1 MHKKRIMNLF
11 QSPPQTITDIQ
22 QALKAGQ
29 LSCQDLL
36 ATCFEQIKEKEPLLH
51 AWAYLDQD
59 SAFQQAETLDQELKQ
74 GKWRGPLHG
83 IPVGIKD
90 IIDVK
95 GMPTKAG
102 FLDRDDSPATR
113 DATVVENL
121 RIEGAIFP
129 GKTVT
134 TQLACFDPPP
144 TRNPWNQENTPGGSS
159 SGSATAVAAGM
170 CLAAVGTQTGGSI
183 IRPASFC
190 GVAGLKST
198 YGMVDRKGLILL
210 SEHLDHIGPIAHT
223 ITDLVMMLDA
233 MTDQATY
240 LPLLIEP
247 VTDPPR
253 IGWLS
258 DFFESRADETMRQ
271 AMTTTRQKLEAAGAT
286 VKTGELPAEFESI
299 LENHL
304 NLMQYEMAQNL
315 GEEYD
320 QQRDSYG
327 PAISKVLDAGRALTA
342 EMYQESLNYQTQIA
356 PQMRRLFSRFEI
368 LISPATIGAAP
379 DISTTGDPS
388 LNAPWSMTGFPTISI
403 PVTVT
408 EQGMPLAIQ
417 ITGHPD
423 KFDDLLLA
431 AQWCEDVLRPR
442 YLEQILS

>member
-1 MHKKRIMNLF
+1 MNLF
-11 QSPPQTITDIQ
+11 QTPPQTITDIQ
-22 QALKAGQ
+22 VAMKAGQ
-29 LSCQDLL
+29 LSCRELL
-36 ATCFEQIKEKEPLLH
+36 ETCFEQIKQKEPLLH
-51 AWAYLDQD
+51 AWAYVDEE
-59 SAFQQAETLDQELKQ
+59 SAFQQAEILDQELKQ

-90 IIDVK
+90 IIDIK

-102 FLDRDDSPATR
+102 FPEREDSPAIR

-144 TRNPWNQENTPGGSS
+144 TRNPWNQEHTPGGSS
-159 SGSATAVAAGM
+159 SGSAAAVAAGM

-198 YGMVDRKGLILL
+198 YGMVDRQGLILL

-223 ITDLVMMLDA
+223 VTDLVMMLDA

-247 VTDPPR
+247 VKEAPR

-258 DFFESRADETMRQ
+258 DFFESRADETMCQ
-271 AMTTTRQKLEAAGAT
+271 AMTTTRQKLEAAGAR
-286 VKTGELPAEFESI
+286 VKNGELPAEFASI

-304 NLMQYEMAQNL
+304 SLMQYEMAQNL
-315 GEEYD
+315 GKDYEQEPD
-320 QQRDSYG
+320 AYG
-327 PAISKVLDAGRALTA
+327 TAISQVLDAGRAVTD
-342 EMYQESLNYQTQIA
+342 EMYQTSLNYQNQIA
-356 PQMRRLFSRFEI
+356 PQMRKLFSRFEI
-368 LISPATIGAAP
+368 LISPATVGAAP

-431 AQWCEDVLRPR
+431 AQWCEDILRPG
-442 YLEQILS
+442 YLEKISP

>member
-1 MHKKRIMNLF
+1 MNLF
-11 QSPPQTITDIQ
+11 QTPPQTITDIQ
-22 QALKAGQ
+22 VAMKAGQ
-29 LSCQDLL
+29 LTCGELL
-36 ATCFEQIKEKEPLLH
+36 ETCFEQIKQKEPLLH
-51 AWAYLDQD
+51 AWAYLDEE

-102 FLDRDDSPATR
+102 FPEREDSPAIR

-144 TRNPWNQENTPGGSS
+144 TRNPWNQEQTPGGSS
-159 SGSATAVAAGM
+159 SGSAAAVAAGM

-190 GVAGLKST
+190 GVAGLKPT
-198 YGMVDRKGLILL
+198 YGMVDRQGLILL

-223 ITDLVMMLDA
+223 LTDLVMMLDA

-247 VTDPPR
+247 VKEAPR

-258 DFFESRADETMRQ
+258 DFFESKADETMRQ
-271 AMTTTRQKLEAAGAT
+271 AMAITRQKLEAAGAT
-286 VKTGELPAEFESI
+286 VKNGELPAEFASI

-315 GEEYD
+315 GKDYEQEPD
-320 QQRDSYG
+320 AYG
-327 PAISKVLDAGRALTA
+327 TAISQVLDAGRAVTD
-342 EMYQESLNYQTQIA
+342 EMYQASLNYQTQIA
-356 PQMRRLFSRFEI
+356 PQMRKLFSRYEI
-368 LISPATIGAAP
+368 LISPATVGAAP

-408 EQGMPLAIQ
+408 EQGLPLAIQ

-431 AQWCEDVLRPR
+431 AQWCEDVLRPG